1 MDIYQPEERR
11 RKGRAR
17 ERHAARQQRH
27 VTAPTT
33 TPTFAGE
40 RPVMSRS
47 PQEPSRSAEWVG
59 RANIFVRDLL
69 WHTRNKPVVLAGIFA
84 VIALA
89 GLLWVGSFVFGGRIF
104 PNVWALGLN
113 IGGLTVDEATA
124 ALQDYWANSAT
135 IRLYD
140 QERMWEATPA
150 EMGLSLDSRATAE
163 TARSI
168 GLSGVPFGY
177 GVQPVV
183 ALDEL
188 ASQDY
193 FLDLTEWSKI
203 LPYNAGYRWEGE
215 QLVGVPGSD
224 GRFLNIAAT
233 MSALR
238 ENLAYVADQARF
250 SLIMDPMPPD
260 EIDPTPYLEQARA
273 FTLQQFIMHGYDPI
287 RDEQISWT
295 TDRNTLTSWLEAGE
309 DGLTLR
315 EGEFATF
322 VEAQSNTLRQTDAL
336 RYLEPVDTMEKM
348 QEAISDLAS
357 EVYLRIRYQSAVYTV
372 VSGDT
377 GYRIAAKNGIP
388 FYQLQLANPGRDW
401 EQGLVVGETMNL
413 PSRDITIPL
422 DPVPN
427 KRIIVN
433 IDTQYMVAYENG
445 EIVFNWDISTG
456 MDQAPTAPGIFQ
468 ILNHDPIAAGGSY
481 ELCGAYGCSQWQMYW
496 FMGIYEV
503 FPGLVNGFH
512 GGVLLPNGSYLGGG
526 NVGRPYTYGCVMALN
541 ENAELLYNWAE
552 DGVIVEIVSS
562 QFDPVSAV
570 AQEMVAD
577 GWGV

>member
-1 MDIYQPEERR
+1 
-11 RKGRAR
+11 
-17 ERHAARQQRH
+17 
-27 VTAPTT
+27 
-33 TPTFAGE
+33 
-40 RPVMSRS
+40 MS
-47 PQEPSRSAEWVG
+47 
-59 RANIFVRDLL
+59 
-69 WHTRNKPVVLAGIFA
+69 
-84 VIALA
+84 
-89 GLLWVGSFVFGGRIF
+89 
-104 PNVWALGLN
+104 
-113 IGGLTVDEATA
+113 
-124 ALQDYWANSAT
+124 
-135 IRLYD
+135 
-140 QERMWEATPA
+140 
-150 EMGLSLDSRATAE
+150 
-163 TARSI
+163 

-177 GVQPVV
+177 GLLPTVT
-183 ALDEL
+183 LDEL
-188 ASQDY
+188 TSQDY

-224 GRFLNIAAT
+224 GRFLDIAAT
-233 MSALR
+233 MSALQ
-238 ENLAYVADQARF
+238 ENLAFVADQARF
-250 SLIMDPMPPD
+250 NLIMDPMPPD
-260 EIDPTPYLEQARA
+260 QIDPQPYLQQARS
-273 FTLQQFIMHGYDPI
+273 FSSQQFIMHGYDPI

-309 DGLTLR
+309 DGLALR
-315 EGEFATF
+315 AGQFATF
-322 VEAQSNTLRQTDAL
+322 IEAQTDTLKQTDPL
-336 RYLEPVDTMEKM
+336 RYLEPVDTIEKM
-348 QEAISDLAS
+348 QAAISDLAS
-357 EVYLRIRYQSAVYTV
+357 EVYLRIRYETAVYTV

-401 EQGLVVGETMNL
+401 EEGLVVGETMNL

-422 DPVPN
+422 DPIPS

-468 ILNHDPIAAGGSY
+468 ILNHDPVAAGGSY

-541 ENAELLYNWAE
+541 ENAEMLYNWAE
-552 DGVIVEIVSS
+552 DGVIVEIISN

-570 AQEMVAD
+570 AQEMLAD